1 MTAQTWS
8 GPRVRTGLEVL
19 AAQRFAPLAGK
30 RVGAICNPTSVDERF
45 EHLADLLRAAPRVEL
60 AALFGPEHGVR
71 GEAQDMIG
79 VGDAVD
85 PRSGVPVYSLYGDR
99 FESLSPTEES
109 LRGLDALV
117 FDIQDVGSR
126 YYTFVYTM
134 ALCMKAAARAK
145 LAFYV
150 LDRPN
155 PIAGAQVEGNLVR
168 PGFESFVGM
177 YPIPNRHGMT
187 AGELARYF
195 NEEHGIGCELTV
207 VPCEGW
213 RREQWWEQTGLDF
226 VPPSPNMPTVD
237 TACVYPGL
245 CMVEGTNL
253 SEGRGTTRPF
263 EIIGAPFLDPY
274 RFCEALRAERL
285 PGVAFRPVSFR
296 PTFHKHAGKTCGGVM
311 LHVRD
316 RGSFLPVRTG
326 IAVLRAARQVAGDA
340 FRWRTE
346 RYEFVDDKPAI
357 DLLCGTDSVRLSTDA
372 GRDLDG
378 CMAGFEEDLK
388 GFLPV
393 RARYLLY

>member
-1 MTAQTWS
+1 MRAQTRP

-19 AAQRFAPLAGK
+19 AAQRFTPLAGK
-30 RVGAICNPTSVDERF
+30 RVGAVCNPTSVDERF
-45 EHLADLLRAAPRVEL
+45 EHLADLLRAAPQVEL

-71 GEAQDMIG
+71 GEAQDMVG

-85 PRSGVPVYSLYGDR
+85 PRTGVPVHSLYGER

-134 ALCMKAAARAK
+134 ALCMKAAAREK

-155 PIAGAQVEGNLVR
+155 PIGGTQVEGNLVH

-195 NEEHGIGCELTV
+195 NAEQRIGCELTV

-213 RREQWWEQTGLDF
+213 SREGWWEQTGLDF

-263 EIIGAPFLDPY
+263 EVIGAPFLDPY

-285 PGVAFRPVSFR
+285 PGVAFRPLSFR
-296 PTFHKHAGKTCGGVM
+296 PTFQKHAGKSCGGAM

-316 RGSFLPVRTG
+316 RDSFLPVRTG
-326 IAVLRAARQVAGDA
+326 IAVLRAARQVAKEA

-346 RYEFVDDKPAI
+346 RYEFIDDKPAI
-357 DLLCGTDSVRLSTDA
+357 DLLCGTDSVRLGIDA